1 MRLDRLSRIENYIMQ
16 QKQVSLED
24 LAEKFQLSV
33 NTARRDV
40 IELENRGCIL
50 RVRGGA
56 VAKGP
61 VRSPEEI
68 DTRHQQNA
76 DAKRLI
82 GEMAAE
88 LVQSGQTIF
97 IDAGS
102 TTRNIVPHLG
112 EKRNI
117 TIITSSV
124 NVLVEATKLTTATL
138 IVLGGEYSATSDSFH
153 SYSSIEDMANF
164 NFDISFLGTT
174 GISVDGGL
182 TTATFMEAKVKA
194 TAMKRAKETV
204 VLVDQ
209 SKFGL
214 RSTSKFAELSE
225 ASILVAD
232 SALPR
237 DMSLY
242 CQSHNIRIITPP
254 HLEQLAAFE
263 RF

>member
-97 IDAGS
+97 IDAGHQADH
-102 TTRNIVPHLG
+102 RHADCFGRRVLRHLG
-112 EKRNI
+112 
-117 TIITSSV
+117 
-124 NVLVEATKLTTATL
+124 
-138 IVLGGEYSATSDSFH
+138 
-153 SYSSIEDMANF
+153 
-164 NFDISFLGTT
+164 FL
-174 GISVDGGL
+174 SQL
-182 TTATFMEAKVKA
+182 F
-194 TAMKRAKETV
+194 
-204 VLVDQ
+204 
-209 SKFGL
+209 
-214 RSTSKFAELSE
+214 
-225 ASILVAD
+225 
-232 SALPR
+232 
-237 DMSLY
+237 LY
-242 CQSHNIRIITPP
+242 
-254 HLEQLAAFE
+254 
-263 RF
+263 